1 MSGADEYRRNA
12 IECLQALKTTATPE
26 VRSAL
31 LSMAQ
36 RWNEAAD
43 RWERGAAQLGPK
55 GARSPPKSEIFRAR
69 NARATICGK
78 FAN

>member
-1 MSGADEYRRNA
+1 MSGAEEYRRNA
-12 IECLQALKTTATPE
+12 IECLQALKSTATPE

-43 RWERGAAQLGPK
+43 RRLMV
-55 GARSPPKSEIFRAR
+55 
-69 NARATICGK
+69 
-78 FAN
+78 

>member
-1 MSGADEYRRNA
+1 MSNAEEYRRNA
-12 IECLQALKTTATPE
+12 IDYLQALKTTATPE

-55 GARSPPKSEIFRAR
+55 GGEVPSE
-69 NARATICGK
+69 
-78 FAN
+78 

>member
-1 MSGADEYRRNA
+1 MSNGEEYRRNA

-43 RWERGAAQLGPK
+43 RWERGAAQLGPPH
-55 GARSPPKSEIFRAR
+55 GSTR
-69 NARATICGK
+69 NAPPRSAGH
-78 FAN
+78 